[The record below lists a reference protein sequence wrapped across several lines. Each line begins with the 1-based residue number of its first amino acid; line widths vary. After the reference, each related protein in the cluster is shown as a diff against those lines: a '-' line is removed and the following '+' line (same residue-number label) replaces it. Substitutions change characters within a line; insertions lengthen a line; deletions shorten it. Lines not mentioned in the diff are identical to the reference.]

1 MKKRNLIIIT
11 ASLIFLLLIIAS
23 ILFLRS
29 DYLAKKIEQRIVPLV
44 ENAIGRKIE
53 FSDSRISLSP
63 LTWRLTDV
71 NLRDPETGETLL
83 KAKDVNISLS
93 LKRLDLSMLIIQD
106 IHFTEPLL
114 SVIRYPDG
122 RTNLEGLFPRRKPT
136 GWIVAVE
143 RVHITKGQILYNDQL
158 DRRNIG
164 LKEVEGLILPD
175 LMKKE
180 IKGSF
185 SAKGAYNDRKISEQ
199 DLKVKGDV
207 VIDIRERK
215 LNAIHVKG
223 LNIVSAKGSRLKT
236 DGVINRD
243 GAVDFNGDIVLSLE
257 DIAKYTPKEKDLQGK
272 ITLSGR
278 VKGSYEDLHFQ
289 SDLKGEVLNGQVEGK
304 IEMAYKEKVP
314 SYHASLKMSDLRTYE
329 TLTRYIPRLKE
340 PLKKEGA
347 VSGEIEVR
355 GDGFDEERLEGKGW
369 LTYQDIDQKLTLSG
383 EVKKCL
389 EVSIGVS
396 GELAD
401 IAGYL
406 HIPHFPLHGP
416 ATLTGEV
423 SGTVRKPDLRGVVMM
438 PKGVVKEVVFDS
450 VTADLR
456 FTEGTLY
463 LQPVTLRRGD
473 AVYRM
478 SGNIRFRS
486 PEFKDPY
493 FDIVGDI
500 TRGSPKDIVSIF
512 YRTLPLDIKTDGQIK
527 FTGDIKEF
535 LWKAELKS
543 SEGSLYGQ
551 TFGSGDIL
559 LTLTRERVIFD
570 RMTMRREE
578 DIVTGTGWIGFGG
591 ESRGEF
597 YADIRSDQ
605 FHIENFDL
613 LKKRLPLLTGMGAL
627 KLTGGGKFSDPVIE
641 ATVKIPRLFVKEVDT
656 GYADI
661 LVSKENG
668 EMRLRGETA
677 DMRYDGRI
685 LWNKEAPLSMTL
697 QITEGRVHPLL
708 TLISPSIAGD
718 LSMTVSGDVLI
729 EGLLSAPDTLRA
741 KATLSRIAGVYGDY
755 RVENDGNIL
764 LSYEGNKLTFEAVRF
779 KGEGTSLGIIGSLIP
794 YYGDTNIF
802 VNGEADLRLLTL
814 LTPEIKYSK
823 GKAFIAFLIS
833 GNMMNP
839 AVQGGL
845 AVKDG
850 TIRSVTLKQTLE
862 GANLSVFFNGSEILL
877 ESLQGSIGGGRVN
890 GSGKVEIEEFKIKE
904 FGFILEIANALFRY
918 PEGVESR
925 IDGTLIFQGTPKSK
939 GLKGEVRIKRASY
952 EKNLNLRAMVLELQ
966 KKRVKIEQPVPFFG
980 NTEINIHIGGKKDI
994 WINNN
999 LAKLPVS
1006 VDLILKGTIDHPL
1019 LYGRI
1024 EAQDGSFVFSR
1035 NPFKVISATADFISP
1050 DIIRPLLD
1058 IHATTEVRGYQIDLR
1073 LSGTVDRFTLTL
1085 NSDPPLNETDILALL
1100 TVGQTASEAAETAKA
1115 IGTVEATAFL
1125 AAPIQERIEST
1136 LQDIIKIDRFQVDPY
1151 YSNSASSGGARLTV
1165 GKRLLDDRLY
1175 VTYTTGITTVED
1187 LIKLEYFLGRNV
1199 YIVGERDELG
1209 RVSGDI
1215 KFRFEFR

>member
-1 MKKRNLIIIT
+1 MKKRNLIIII
-11 ASLIFLLLIIAS
+11 ASLIFVLLIITS

-29 DYLAKKIEQRIVPLV
+29 DYLTKKIEQRIVPLV
-44 ENAIGRKIE
+44 ENAIGRKLE

-63 LTWRLTDV
+63 LTWRLTNV
-71 NLRDPETGETLL
+71 SLLDPKTGETLL

-93 LKRLDLSMLIIQD
+93 LKRLDLNMLVIQD

-122 RTNLEGLFPRRKPT
+122 RTNLEGLFPPVKPI
-136 GWIVAVE
+136 GWIVTVE
-143 RVHITKGQILYNDQL
+143 RLNITRGQILYNDQL
-158 DRRNIG
+158 ARRDIG
-164 LKEVEGLILPD
+164 MKEVEGLILPD

-180 IKGSF
+180 IKGKF
-185 SAKGAYNDRKISEQ
+185 SAEGSYDDRKISEQ
-199 DLKVKGDV
+199 GLKIKGDV
-207 VIDIRERK
+207 AIDIRERK

-223 LNIVSAKGSRLKT
+223 LSIVSSRGSSLKA
-236 DGVINRD
+236 DGLISRD
-243 GAVDFNGDIVLSLE
+243 GAVDLNGDILLSLK
-257 DIAKYTPKEKDLQGK
+257 DIAKYIPQEKDLQGK
-272 ITLSGR
+272 ITLSGG
-278 VKGSYEDLHFQ
+278 VKGSFEDLQ
-289 SDLKGEVLNGQVEGK
+289 IRSDLRGEVLNGRLEGK
-304 IEMAYKEKVP
+304 IEMSYREKTP
-314 SYHASLKMSDLRTYE
+314 SYQVSLKMSDLRPHE

-340 PLKKEGA
+340 SLKKEGA
-347 VSGEIEVR
+347 ISGEIEVR
-355 GDGFDEERLEGKGW
+355 GDGFDEESLEGKGW
-369 LTYQDIDQKLTLSG
+369 LTYQDINQKFTLSG
-383 EVKKCL
+383 EIKKGL
-389 EVSIGVS
+389 GVSIGIS

-406 HIPHFPLHGP
+406 HIPHFPLHGS

-423 SGTVRKPDLRGVVMM
+423 SGTIRKPDLRGVVMM

-456 FTEGTLY
+456 FSEGTLY

-478 SGNIRFRS
+478 NGNIRFRS
-486 PEFKDPY
+486 PGFKDPT
-493 FDIVGDI
+493 FDIAGDVS
-500 TRGSPKDIVSIF
+500 RGSPKDIVSIF

-527 FTGDIKEF
+527 FNGDIQDF

-543 SEGSLYGQ
+543 SGGSVYGQ
-551 TFGSGDIL
+551 TFDSGDIL
-559 LTLTRERVIFD
+559 LTLTRERVIFE

-578 DIVTGTGWIGFGG
+578 DTVTGTGWIGFGG

-597 YADIRSDQ
+597 YADIRSGQ

-627 KLTGGGKFSDPVIE
+627 KIVGSGTFSDPVIE
-641 ATVKIPRLFVKEVDT
+641 ASVKIPRLFVKEVDT
-656 GYADI
+656 GYAEI

-668 EMRLRGETA
+668 EVRLRGETA
-677 DMRYDGRI
+677 DMRYNGRI
-685 LWNKEAPLSMTL
+685 LWNREAPLSMTL
-697 QITEGRVHPLL
+697 QITEGRVRPLL
-708 TLISPSIAGD
+708 TLIRPSIAGD

-729 EGLLSAPDTLRA
+729 EGLLSDPDTLRA
-741 KATLSRIAGVYGDY
+741 KATLSRVAGVYGDY
-755 RVENDGNIL
+755 RVENDGDIR
-764 LSYEGNKLTFEAVRF
+764 LSYEGNRLTFDSVRF

-794 YYGDTNIF
+794 YGDTNIF

-833 GNMMNP
+833 GKMGNP

-877 ESLQGSIGGGRVN
+877 ESLQGSIGGGTVN
-890 GSGKVEIEEFKIKE
+890 GSGKVEIEEFHIKE

-918 PEGVESR
+918 PEGFESR

-999 LAKLPVS
+999 LAKLPVE

-1024 EAQDGSFVFSR
+1024 EAQDGTFVFSR

-1050 DIIRPLLD
+1050 DIIRPVLD

-1085 NSDPPLNETDILALL
+1085 NSDPPLSETDILALL

-1115 IGTVEATAFL
+1115 IGTAEATAFL

-1151 YSNSASSGGARLTV
+1151 YSNSTSSGGARLTV
-1165 GKRLLDDRLY
+1165 GKRLLNERLY
-1175 VTYTTGITTVED
+1175 VTYTTGITTVEE

-1199 YIVGERDELG
+1199 YIIGERDELG